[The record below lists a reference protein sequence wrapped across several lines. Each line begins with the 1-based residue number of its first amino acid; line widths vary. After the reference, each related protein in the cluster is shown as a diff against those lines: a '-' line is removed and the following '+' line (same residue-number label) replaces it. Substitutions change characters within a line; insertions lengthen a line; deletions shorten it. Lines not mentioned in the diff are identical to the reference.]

1 MSEQVGDL
9 GSSSGDRAPLSPTQ
23 RKVFDRLL
31 EHYRRTGK
39 TPELSEMARSL
50 GMHYVSLRQHLE
62 ALHRKGH
69 LSFESRGRGR
79 PPVLS
84 LPAVATGIPLLG
96 EIPAGSLDSA
106 LASADAYL
114 TLGGLGDESFALR
127 VRGDSMADLI
137 QPSDVVLLARRPPQ
151 RSGEICAVRV
161 EDEESTLKYLE
172 RHANGTVTLR
182 PHNPDYQP
190 LHLDAADVTVDG
202 VYRGLLRG
210 SVADALIDYG

>member
-1 MSEQVGDL
+1 MTDDEAT
-9 GSSSGDRAPLSPTQ
+9 GSKPLSPTQ

-31 EHYRRTGK
+31 EHYKRTGT
-39 TPELSEMARSL
+39 TPELSQMARTL

-69 LSFESRGRGR
+69 LTFESRGRGR
-79 PPVLS
+79 PPLLS
-84 LPAVATGIPLLG
+84 LPSIATGIPLLG
-96 EIPAGSLDSA
+96 EIPAGPLDAA

-114 TLGGLGDESFALR
+114 TLAGLGDETFALR
-127 VRGDSMADLI
+127 VKGDSMSDLI
-137 QPSDVVLLARRPPQ
+137 QPADVVLLARRQPT

-161 EDEESTLKYLE
+161 EEEDATLKYLE
-172 RHANGTVTLR
+172 RHPDGSVTLR

-190 LHLDAADVTVDG
+190 MHLPGGAVSVDG

-210 SVADALIDYG
+210 PVADALIDYG

>member
-1 MSEQVGDL
+1 MSEQEG
-9 GSSSGDRAPLSPTQ
+9 GNTKQPLSPTQ

-31 EHYRRTGK
+31 EHHRRTGK

-79 PPVLS
+79 PPILS
-84 LPAVATGIPLLG
+84 LPSVATGIPLLG
-96 EIPAGSLDSA
+96 EIPAGPLDAA

-137 QPSDVVLLARRPPQ
+137 QPSDVVLLARRQPQ
-151 RSGEICAVRV
+151 RNGEICAVRV
-161 EDEESTLKYLE
+161 QDEEATLKYLE
-172 RHANGTVTLR
+172 RHSNGTVTLR

-190 LHLDAADVTVDG
+190 QRLRAADVSVDG
-202 VYRGLLRG
+202 VYLGLLRG